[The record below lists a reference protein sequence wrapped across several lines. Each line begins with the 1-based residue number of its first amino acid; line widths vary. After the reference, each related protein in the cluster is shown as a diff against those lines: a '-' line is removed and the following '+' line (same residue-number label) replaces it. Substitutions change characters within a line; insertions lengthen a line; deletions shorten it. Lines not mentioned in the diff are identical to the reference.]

1 MSGNHS
7 VRSQPGQPLKLPEL
21 SSACPSKHC
30 KEGLRGQCGQGYR
43 GHCRKVPMT
52 ASPPRYSARNGAL
65 SLTHGLL
72 SIHGAGSGSIPCW
85 SPTGYLCP
93 DAGQWEN
100 RAGLVE
106 EIVRRDRPRPNSCLT
121 EGATCAATH
130 RPTDLAG
137 CLPS

>member
-1 MSGNHS
+1 
-7 VRSQPGQPLKLPEL
+7 
-21 SSACPSKHC
+21 
-30 KEGLRGQCGQGYR
+30 
-43 GHCRKVPMT
+43 MT

-100 RAGLVE
+100 SEKRQAQAKFLPYRRGYMCSYTQAYRLGWLFALLKQYLCIQVVWHPDVALWITWETLARTGLLQMLG
-106 EIVRRDRPRPNSCLT
+106 I
-121 EGATCAATH
+121 
-130 RPTDLAG
+130 
-137 CLPS
+137 